1 MPTLYSQQ
9 RSNILKT
16 WTLMTSF
23 FLLIILLGWI
33 FSLYFGDSSI
43 MIIAVVISILSSI
56 GSYWFSDKLVLS
68 MTNAHEISKKEAPD
82 LYNTVENLCISVGMP
97 MPKIYIIDEMQPNA
111 FATGRNENHAVIAVT
126 TGLLKNLEK
135 IEIEGVLAHE
145 LAHIKNKDMLLQ
157 TVIVV
162 MAGLVSIASEFFL
175 RNLMWG
181 NKGNDDNGR
190 SNWVFLIIGIVAAV
204 LAPIAAT
211 IIQLSISRKREFLA
225 DATGALITRYPEG
238 LANALEKISSDPH
251 EIPEASNAVAHLYI
265 SSPLRGEQSEN
276 WLSKLF
282 LTHPPVEERIAALKG
297 MDIKKVEEELY
308 GKNS

>member
-1 MPTLYSQQ
+1 
-9 RSNILKT
+9 
-16 WTLMTSF
+16 MTSF